1 MPNTTKD
8 QPDPDVLPMTPR
20 APGLLIVDADRS
32 GRLQLAQDLTSAG
45 FSVWTAPSG
54 EAALD
59 TYLRHTGDIDVLL
72 LSVTLPDL
80 PATEF
85 LGWIRRHYPGVPC
98 CFFAGVDEL
107 TTAAQVKA
115 AGGLVLYRPVS
126 FHRLAAVIRRLASDP
141 PQPDDSDAGSTFT
154 EWQVIPGPGRAG

>member
-72 LSVTLPDL
+72 LSEGRATRPDL
-80 PATEF
+80 
-85 LGWIRRHYPGVPC
+85 
-98 CFFAGVDEL
+98 
-107 TTAAQVKA
+107 
-115 AGGLVLYRPVS
+115 
-126 FHRLAAVIRRLASDP
+126 
-141 PQPDDSDAGSTFT
+141 
-154 EWQVIPGPGRAG
+154 